1 MCFLALVMTSEDF
14 VDYLLSAGG
23 VIAEN
28 KDYVT
33 ELDAK
38 TGDGDHWVNLNM
50 GFEKIASI
58 AHELKALRPADM
70 LKKVGMTMM
79 SSVGGSSGVLYGS
92 AYMAAGKAVGDEVE
106 INMATLHNI
115 LEAMQQAIM
124 ARGHVEPGFKTML
137 DSLHIA
143 VRQMK
148 DALDEGKSDADVM
161 VALKDGARIGMEAT
175 RDMEAVKGRAS
186 YQTNKGVGNLDP
198 GAVTMCMQLE
208 CLADTAMAKL

>member
-1 MCFLALVMTSEDF
+1 MTSEDF

>member
-1 MCFLALVMTSEDF
+1 LALVMTSEDF

>member
-1 MCFLALVMTSEDF
+1 MALVMTSEDF